1 MGMAQPQPGMVDLDG
16 RDRDVLRTLADGR
29 ANPKLIREE
38 TSLDKGDTNTVL
50 VRLGRLGYV
59 RQVERGLYELTAEGY
74 DELGITP
81 PSAIDAGDLQHAL
94 DELEAALER
103 GDRDRAE
110 RALGQ
115 ARDALEEDDAQ

>member
-1 MGMAQPQPGMVDLDG
+1 MSMAQPQPGMVDLDG
-16 RDRDVLRTLADGR
+16 RDCDVLRTLADGR

-74 DELGITP
+74 QELGTMP
-81 PSAIDAGDLQHAL
+81 PSAIDTGELQHAL
-94 DELEAALER
+94 NELEVALER

-110 RALGQ
+110 RALGR
-115 ARDALEEDDAQ
+115 ARDALEDADK